1 MDSNRPNPKPILAIV
16 GPTAIGK
23 TTVAIDVAKKVNGEV
38 IGLDSRQ
45 IYRGMA
51 IGTAQPTIE
60 ELAAVPHHL
69 IGVKDPDSPISA
81 GKYAKLVLNLVKD
94 ISERGKEPIICG
106 GAGLYYR
113 AITKG
118 IFSESET
125 DLDVREKLIQ
135 EYEEIGPEGLLNR
148 LQELDPEYA
157 VKVHPNNRKRL
168 IRALEIYTV
177 TGKPPSEHFNRQEK
191 FGAPTL
197 SLFTVLLTIDRKE
210 LDKRIAKRTAK
221 MLNNGWV
228 EEIKSLRKGNDPIA
242 THPMESIGYRQI
254 AAFLDGRLNKVDLE
268 AEIILRTC
276 QYARRQLQWFRQE
289 NIDLTIDIEIEP
301 DKVADHIV
309 TGFNKH

>member
-1 MDSNRPNPKPILAIV
+1 MDNKRSNPKPVLAIV

-23 TTVAIDVAKKVNGEV
+23 TTVSIDVANKVNGEI

-45 IYRGMA
+45 IYKGMA
-51 IGTAQPTIE
+51 VGTAQPTIE
-60 ELAAVPHHL
+60 ELAAAPHHL

-135 EYEEIGPEGLLNR
+135 EYEETGPDGLLNR

-157 VKVHPNNRKRL
+157 VKVHPNNKKRL

-177 TGKPPSEHFNRQEK
+177 TGKPPSEHFNRQEN
-191 FGAPTL
+191 FGTL
-197 SLFTVLLTIDRKE
+197 TLNLFTVLLTIDRKL

-221 MLNNGWV
+221 MLNSGWI
-228 EEIKSLRKGNDPIA
+228 EETKMLRKGNDPIA
-242 THPMESIGYRQI
+242 MHPMDSIGYRQI
-254 AAFLDGRLNKVDLE
+254 TAFLDGKLNKEELE
-268 AEIILRTC
+268 AKIILRTC

-289 NIDLTIDIEIEP
+289 NIDLTIDIGIAP
-301 DKVADHIV
+301 DNITDHIV
-309 TGFNKH
+309 TGFKKQ

>member
-1 MDSNRPNPKPILAIV
+1 MDNKRSKPKPVLAIV

-23 TTVAIDVAKKVNGEV
+23 TTVSIDVANKVNGEI

-51 IGTAQPTIE
+51 VGTAQPTTE
-60 ELAAVPHHL
+60 ELAAAPHHL
-69 IGVKDPDSPISA
+69 IGVKDPDLPISA

-135 EYEEIGPEGLLNR
+135 EYEEIGPDGLLNR

-157 VKVHPNNRKRL
+157 VKVHPNNKKRL

-191 FGAPTL
+191 FGTPIL
-197 SLFTVLLTIDRKE
+197 NLFTVLLTIDRKE
-210 LDKRIAKRTAK
+210 LGKRIAKRTGK
-221 MLNNGWV
+221 MLNSGWI
-228 EEIKSLRKGNDPIA
+228 EETKMLRKGIDPIA
-242 THPMESIGYRQI
+242 MHPIDSIGYRQI
-254 AAFLDGRLNKVDLE
+254 AAFLEGKLNKEELE
-268 AEIILRTC
+268 EKIILRTC

-289 NIDLTIDIEIEP
+289 NIDLTIDIGIAP
-301 DKVADHIV
+301 DKLADHII
-309 TGFNKH
+309 TGFKKQ

>member
-1 MDSNRPNPKPILAIV
+1 MDNKRSNPKPVLAIV

-23 TTVAIDVAKKVNGEV
+23 TTVAIDVAKKVNGEI

-45 IYRGMA
+45 IYKGMA
-51 IGTAQPTIE
+51 VGTAQPTIE
-60 ELAAVPHHL
+60 ELAAAPHHL

-135 EYEEIGPEGLLNR
+135 EYEETGPDGLLNR

-157 VKVHPNNRKRL
+157 VKVHPNNKKRL

-191 FGAPTL
+191 FGTPKL
-197 SLFTVLLTIDRKE
+197 NLFTVLLTIDRKE

-221 MLNNGWV
+221 MLNSGWI
-228 EEIKSLRKGNDPIA
+228 EETKMLRKGNDPIA
-242 THPMESIGYRQI
+242 MHPMDSIGYRQI
-254 AAFLDGRLNKVDLE
+254 AAFLDGKLNKEELE
-268 AEIILRTC
+268 AKIILRTC

-289 NIDLTIDIEIEP
+289 NIDLTIDIGIAP
-301 DKVADHIV
+301 DKLADHII
-309 TGFNKH
+309 TGFKKQ

>member
-1 MDSNRPNPKPILAIV
+1 MDNKRSNPKPVLAIV

-23 TTVAIDVAKKVNGEV
+23 TTVAIDVANKVNGEI

-45 IYRGMA
+45 IYKGMA
-51 IGTAQPTIE
+51 VGTAQPTIE
-60 ELAAVPHHL
+60 ELAAAPHHL

-94 ISERGKEPIICG
+94 ISERGKEPIMCG

-135 EYEEIGPEGLLNR
+135 EYEETGPDGLLNR

-157 VKVHPNNRKRL
+157 VKVHPNNKKRL

-191 FGAPTL
+191 IGTPIL
-197 SLFTVLLTIDRKE
+197 NLFTVLLTIDRKE

-221 MLNNGWV
+221 MLNSGWI
-228 EEIKSLRKGNDPIA
+228 EETKMLRKGNDPIA
-242 THPMESIGYRQI
+242 MHPMDSIGYRQI
-254 AAFLDGRLNKVDLE
+254 AAFLDGKLNKEELE
-268 AEIILRTC
+268 AKIILRTC

-289 NIDLTIDIEIEP
+289 NIDLTIDIGIAP
-301 DKVADHIV
+301 DKLADYIV
-309 TGFNKH
+309 TGFKKQ

>member
-1 MDSNRPNPKPILAIV
+1 MDYNRSNPKPVLAIV

-23 TTVAIDVAKKVNGEV
+23 TSVAIDVAKKVNGEI

-45 IYRGMA
+45 IYKGMA
-51 IGTAQPTIE
+51 VGTAQPTIE
-60 ELAAVPHHL
+60 ELAAAPHHL

-135 EYEEIGPEGLLNR
+135 EYEETGPEGLLNQ

-157 VKVHPNNRKRL
+157 VKVHPNNKKRL

-191 FGAPTL
+191 FGTPNL
-197 SLFTVLLTIDRKE
+197 YLFTVLLTIDRKE
-210 LDKRIAKRTAK
+210 LDKRIVKRTAK
-221 MLNNGWV
+221 MLNSGWI
-228 EEIKSLRKGNDPIA
+228 EETKMLRKGNDPIA
-242 THPMESIGYRQI
+242 MHPMDSIGYRQI
-254 AAFLDGRLNKVDLE
+254 AAFLDGKLNKEELE
-268 AEIILRTC
+268 EKIILRTC

-289 NIDLTIDIEIEP
+289 NIDLTIDIGIAP
-301 DKVADHIV
+301 DKLADHII
-309 TGFNKH
+309 TGFKKQ

>member
-1 MDSNRPNPKPILAIV
+1 MDNNRPNPKPILAIV

-45 IYRGMA
+45 IYKGMA

-69 IGVKDPDSPISA
+69 IGVKDPDLPISA

-94 ISERGKEPIICG
+94 ISERGKEPVICG

-118 IFSESET
+118 IFSESKT

-135 EYEEIGPEGLLNR
+135 EYEEAGPEGLLNR
-148 LQELDPEYA
+148 LLELDPEYA
-157 VKVHPNNRKRL
+157 VKVHPNNKKRL

-177 TGKPPSEHFNRQEK
+177 TGKPPSEHFNRQAK
-191 FGAPTL
+191 SGTPTL
-197 SLFTVLLTIDRKE
+197 DFFTVLLTLDRKE
-210 LDKRIAKRTAK
+210 LDKRIEKRTARMLDSGWLEETK
-221 MLNNGWV
+221 MLRNGNV
-228 EEIKSLRKGNDPIA
+228 AIGM
-242 THPMESIGYRQI
+242 HPMDSIGYRQI
-254 AAFLDGRLNKVDLE
+254 SAFLDGKLNKVDLE

>member
-1 MDSNRPNPKPILAIV
+1 MDNNRSNPTSVLSIV

-23 TTVAIDVAKKVNGEV
+23 TTVAIDVAKKVNGEI

-45 IYRGMA
+45 IYKGMA
-51 IGTAQPTIE
+51 VGTAQPTIE
-60 ELAAVPHHL
+60 ELAAAPHHL
-69 IGVKDPDSPISA
+69 IGAKDPDSPISA

-125 DLDVREKLIQ
+125 HLDVREKLIQ
-135 EYEEIGPEGLLNR
+135 EYEETGPDGLLNR

-157 VKVHPNNRKRL
+157 VKVHPNNKKRL

-191 FGAPTL
+191 FVTPTL
-197 SLFTVLLTIDRKE
+197 NFFTVLLTINRKK
-210 LDKRIAKRTAK
+210 LDKRIVKRTAK
-221 MLNNGWV
+221 MLNSGWI
-228 EEIKSLRKGNDPIA
+228 EETKMLRKGNDPIA
-242 THPMESIGYRQI
+242 MHPMDSIGYRQI
-254 AAFLDGRLNKVDLE
+254 AAFLDGKLNKEELE
-268 AEIILRTC
+268 EKIILRTC
-276 QYARRQLQWFRQE
+276 QYARRQLKWFRQE
-289 NIDLTIDIEIEP
+289 NIDLTIDIGIAP
-301 DKVADHIV
+301 NKIADHIV
-309 TGFNKH
+309 TGFKKQ

>member
-1 MDSNRPNPKPILAIV
+1 MDNNRPNPKPILAIV

-69 IGVKDPDSPISA
+69 IGVKDPDLPISA

-94 ISERGKEPIICG
+94 ISERGKEPVICG

-118 IFSESET
+118 IFSESKT

-135 EYEEIGPEGLLNR
+135 EYEEAGPEGLLNR
-148 LQELDPEYA
+148 LLELDPEYA
-157 VKVHPNNRKRL
+157 VKVHPNNKKRL

-177 TGKPPSEHFNRQEK
+177 TGKPPSEHFNRQAK
-191 FGAPTL
+191 SGTPTL
-197 SLFTVLLTIDRKE
+197 DFFTVLLTLDRKE
-210 LDKRIAKRTAK
+210 LDKRIEKRTARMLDSGWIEETK
-221 MLNNGWV
+221 M
-228 EEIKSLRKGNDPIA
+228 LRKGNVAIGM
-242 THPMESIGYRQI
+242 HPMDSIGYRQI
-254 AAFLDGRLNKVDLE
+254 SAFLDGKLNKVDLE

>member
-1 MDSNRPNPKPILAIV
+1 MDNKRSNPKPVLAIV

-23 TTVAIDVAKKVNGEV
+23 TTVSIDVANKVNGEI

-51 IGTAQPTIE
+51 VGTAQPTIE
-60 ELAAVPHHL
+60 ELAAAPHHL

-81 GKYAKLVLNLVKD
+81 GKYAKLIFNLVKD

-125 DLDVREKLIQ
+125 DLDLREKLIQ
-135 EYEEIGPEGLLNR
+135 EYEETGPDGLLNR
-148 LQELDPEYA
+148 LQKLDPEYA
-157 VKVHPNNRKRL
+157 VKVHPNNKKRL

-191 FGAPTL
+191 FVTPTL
-197 SLFTVLLTIDRKE
+197 NLFTVLLTIDRKE

-221 MLNNGWV
+221 MLNSGWI
-228 EEIKSLRKGNDPIA
+228 EETKMLRKGNDPIA
-242 THPMESIGYRQI
+242 MHPMDSIGYRHI
-254 AAFLDGRLNKVDLE
+254 AAFLDGILNKEELE
-268 AEIILRTC
+268 EKIILRTC

-289 NIDLTIDIEIEP
+289 NIDLTIDIGIAP
-301 DKVADHIV
+301 DNLADHIV
-309 TGFNKH
+309 TGFKKQ

>member
-1 MDSNRPNPKPILAIV
+1 MDNKRSNPKPVLAIV

-23 TTVAIDVAKKVNGEV
+23 TTVAIDVANKVNGEI

-45 IYRGMA
+45 IYKGMA
-51 IGTAQPTIE
+51 VGTAQPTIE
-60 ELAAVPHHL
+60 ELAAAPHHL

-94 ISERGKEPIICG
+94 ISERGKEPIMCG

-135 EYEEIGPEGLLNR
+135 EYEETGPEGLLNR

-157 VKVHPNNRKRL
+157 VKVHPNNKKRL

-191 FGAPTL
+191 LGTPKL
-197 SLFTVLLTIDRKE
+197 NLFTVLLTIDRKE
-210 LDKRIAKRTAK
+210 LDKRIAKRTTK
-221 MLNNGWV
+221 MLNSGWI
-228 EEIKSLRKGNDPIA
+228 EETKMLRKGNDPIA
-242 THPMESIGYRQI
+242 MHPMDSIGYRQI
-254 AAFLDGRLNKVDLE
+254 TAFLDGKLNKEELV
-268 AEIILRTC
+268 AKIILRTC

-289 NIDLTIDIEIEP
+289 NIDLTIDIGIAP
-301 DKVADHIV
+301 DKIADHIV
-309 TGFNKH
+309 TGFNKQ

>member
-1 MDSNRPNPKPILAIV
+1 MDNNRSNPTSVLSIV

-23 TTVAIDVAKKVNGEV
+23 TTVAIDVAKKVNGEI

-45 IYRGMA
+45 IYKGMA
-51 IGTAQPTIE
+51 VGTAQPTIE
-60 ELAAVPHHL
+60 ELAAAPHHL

-81 GKYAKLVLNLVKD
+81 GKYAKLIFNLVKD

-125 DLDVREKLIQ
+125 HLDVREKLIQ
-135 EYEEIGPEGLLNR
+135 EYEETGPDGLLNR

-157 VKVHPNNRKRL
+157 VKVHPNNKKRL

-191 FGAPTL
+191 FVTPTL
-197 SLFTVLLTIDRKE
+197 NLFTVLLNIDRKE

-221 MLNNGWV
+221 MLNSGWI
-228 EEIKSLRKGNDPIA
+228 EETKMLRKGNDPIA
-242 THPMESIGYRQI
+242 MHPMDSIGYRQI
-254 AAFLDGRLNKVDLE
+254 AAFLDGKLNKVELE

-289 NIDLTIDIEIEP
+289 NINLTIDIEIEP